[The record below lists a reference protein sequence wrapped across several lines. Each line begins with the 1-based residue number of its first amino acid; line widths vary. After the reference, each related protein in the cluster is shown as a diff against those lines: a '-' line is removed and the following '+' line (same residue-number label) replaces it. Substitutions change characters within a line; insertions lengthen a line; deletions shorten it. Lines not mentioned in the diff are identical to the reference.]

1 MLFGIPLAIFSSLGS
16 FLMSFLAAR
25 VKSRME
31 IEEAKHKRTL
41 ELFAA
46 NNAATAAFMEGEKV
60 KQEDPQFSFTRR
72 TLALGVTFG
81 TMFCLF
87 ALPIFWPELEWIYQV
102 TVNNPGFFGLGATT
116 TVEFITVAGIP
127 VSYGEA
133 FIHFVGMVIAFYF
146 GNRLGT
152 VKNPY

>member
-1 MLFGIPLAIFSSLGS
+1 MLFGIPLAVFSSLGS

-25 VKSRME
+25 VKSRAE

-46 NNAATAAFMEGEKV
+46 SNAAAASFMEGEKI
-60 KQEDPQFSFTRR
+60 KQEDPYFSFTRR

-87 ALPIFWPELEWIYQV
+87 AIPLLWPEIQWIYEV
-102 TVNNPGFFGLGATT
+102 TVNNPGFFGLGATSAT
-116 TVEFITVAGIP
+116 EFVQVAGIP
-127 VSYGEA
+127 ISYGQA

>member
-25 VKSRME
+25 AKSRSE

-46 NNAATAAFMEGEKV
+46 QNAATAAFIEGEQV
-60 KQEDPQFSFTRR
+60 KQADPYFSFTRR
-72 TLALGVTFG
+72 TLALGLTFG

-87 ALPIFWPELEWIYQV
+87 ALPLFWPEVKWIYET
-102 TVNNPGFFGLGATT
+102 TVNNPGFFGLGATSKT
-116 TVEFITVAGIP
+116 EFVTVAGIP

>member
-1 MLFGIPLAIFSSLGS
+1 MLFGIPLAVFSALGS

-25 VKSRME
+25 FKSRME

-46 NNAATAAFMEGEKV
+46 QNAATASFMEAEKV
-60 KQEDPQFSFTRR
+60 RQEDPYFSFTRR
-72 TLALGVTFG
+72 TLALGITFG

-87 ALPIFWPELEWIYQV
+87 AIPLFWPEVQWIYQ
-102 TVNNPGFFGLGATT
+102 TTERTFGIFGIGAGTYT
-116 TVEFITVAGIP
+116 KFVTVAGIP
-127 VSYGEA
+127 VPYGEA
-133 FIHFVGMVIAFYF
+133 FIHFVGMVVAFYF
-146 GNRLGT
+146 GNRLGS

>member
-1 MLFGIPLAIFSSLGS
+1 MLFGIPLAVFSSLGS

-25 VKSRME
+25 LKSRME

-46 NNAATAAFMEGEKV
+46 QNAATAAFMEAEQV
-60 KQEDPQFSFTRR
+60 KQADPYFSFTRR
-72 TLALGVTFG
+72 TLAIGVTFG

-87 ALPIFWPELEWIYQV
+87 AIPLFWPEVQWNYQH
-102 TVNNPGFFGLGATT
+102 TERTLGIFGIGAGSYTQFT
-116 TVEFITVAGIP
+116 TVSGIP
-127 VSYGEA
+127 VSFGEA
-133 FIHFVGMVIAFYF
+133 FIHFVGIIISLYF

-152 VKNPY
+152 VRNPY

>member
-1 MLFGIPLAIFSSLGS
+1 MLFGIPLAVFSSLGS

-25 VKSRME
+25 AKSRAE

-46 NNAATAAFMEGEKV
+46 SNAAAASFMEGEQI
-60 KQEDPQFSFTRR
+60 KQQDPYFSFTRR
-72 TLALGVTFG
+72 TLALGITFG

-87 ALPIFWPELEWIYQV
+87 AIPLFWPEVMWVYEQ
-102 TVNNPGFFGLGATT
+102 TVMNPGFFGIGASVTT
-116 TVEFITVAGIP
+116 EFVSVAGIP

-146 GNRLGT
+146 GNRLGN
-152 VKNPY
+152 VRNPY

>member
-1 MLFGIPLAIFSSLGS
+1 
-16 FLMSFLAAR
+16 MSFLAAR
-25 VKSRME
+25 AKSRAE

-46 NNAATAAFMEGEKV
+46 SNAAAASFMEGEKI
-60 KQEDPQFSFTRR
+60 KQEDPYFSFTRR

-87 ALPIFWPELEWIYQV
+87 AIPLLWPEIQWIYEV

-116 TVEFITVAGIP
+116 STQFIQVAGIP
-127 VSYGEA
+127 ISYGQA

>member
-1 MLFGIPLAIFSSLGS
+1 MLFGIPLAVFSSLGS

-25 VKSRME
+25 LKSRME

-46 NNAATAAFMEGEKV
+46 NNAAVATFMEGEKV

-87 ALPIFWPELEWIYQV
+87 AIPLFWPEIQWIYQH
-102 TVNNPGFFGLGATT
+102 TERTIGLFGIGAGTYT
-116 TVEFITVAGIP
+116 EFTTVAGIP

>member
-1 MLFGIPLAIFSSLGS
+1 MLFGIPLAVFSSLGS

-25 VKSRME
+25 FKSRME

-46 NNAATAAFMEGEKV
+46 QNEAAATFMQGEEI
-60 KQEDPQFSFTRR
+60 KQQDAYFSFTRR

-87 ALPIFWPELEWIYQV
+87 ALPLFWPEVMWIYET
-102 TVNNPGFFGLGATT
+102 TVNNPGFFGIGASVTT
-116 TVEFITVAGIP
+116 EFVTVAGIP
-127 VSYGEA
+127 ISFGEA
-133 FIHFVGMVIAFYF
+133 FLHFVGMVIAFYF

-152 VKNPY
+152 VRNPY